1 MEIGVNAGRPTK
13 RAPGSRF
20 YSRSLLAAA
29 FLSSPPLFFRV
40 ATLEKGRENASP
52 SYYYAVQF
60 PIRKHPKVAV
70 GSRVS
75 LDGRDCPSLAG
86 QGVPRR
92 RGGRGAK
99 ATSGEE
105 AAEWG
110 GGADFLAVEVSATFP
125 CLSSIETETRPFP
138 FLK

>member
-1 MEIGVNAGRPTK
+1 M
-13 RAPGSRF
+13 
-20 YSRSLLAAA
+20 AAA
-29 FLSSPPLFFRV
+29 AERGP
-40 ATLEKGRENASP
+40 LEKEEEE
-52 SYYYAVQF
+52 
-60 PIRKHPKVAV
+60 
-70 GSRVS
+70 
-75 LDGRDCPSLAG
+75 
-86 QGVPRR
+86 
-92 RGGRGAK
+92 RGGRKRGAK